1 MVTMITSIDIMMI
14 FMVFLITPVCLL
26 FHTAYRLNQEVY
38 DSNVRLLVLSAA
50 LQQLEIT
57 TKKPWFTS
65 LGPPNKVET
74 TTALSNYHKDMLNN
88 RLNRRRRFI

>member
-1 MVTMITSIDIMMI
+1 MITNMDIMM
-14 FMVFLITPVCLL
+14 VFQVLLIAPVCFL
-26 FHTAYRLNQEVY
+26 FHSAYRLNQEVY
-38 DSNVRLLVLSAA
+38 DANVRLLTLSAA

-88 RLNRRRRFI
+88 RWVARRRRYI